1 MKQYLSAQDNFAAL
15 LQPITEFNRA
25 LSPMTSTLNRI
36 NDAFEPLY
44 RFSEQLSKQPEL
56 LERAVHCLAQSGWYI
71 DAEMTISEPQMLAR
85 KVSAEKGEA
94 SIANYYRQRAD
105 SIENELLEKYPHRK
119 SILLDAFSAH
129 RAGKYNLSI
138 PALLS
143 QADGIWYD
151 KFSKDLFRE
160 GPRQQASNEYAER
173 LQNSFLESIFSIFS
187 ETTPLW
193 ISERKRDP
201 EFSGLN
207 RHQIVHGEVVNFGNE
222 NNSLM
227 CISFIGF
234 LCWILNCDEED
245 EEQDAS

>member
-1 MKQYLSAQDNFAAL
+1 MEKHLSPQNYFAPL
-15 LQPITEFNRA
+15 FQPIAEFNRA
-25 LSPMTSTLNRI
+25 LSPMTSMLNRM
-36 NDAFEPLY
+36 NGRLEPLY
-44 RFSEQLSKQPEL
+44 RFSERLSKQPEL
-56 LERAVHCLAQSGWYI
+56 LERAVHYLAESGWYV
-71 DAEMTISEPQMLAR
+71 DAEMTISEPQSFTR
-85 KVSAEKGEA
+85 KLRNGEGEA
-94 SIANYYRQRAD
+94 CIAAYYRQRVD

-119 SILLDAFSAH
+119 SILVDAFDAH

-138 PALLS
+138 PTLLS

-160 GPRQQASNEYAER
+160 RPRHQTSNEYVVH
-173 LQNSFLESIFSIFS
+173 LQNSFLESIFSIFN
-187 ETTPLW
+187 ETIPLW
-193 ISERKRDP
+193 ISERERDP
-201 EFSGLN
+201 AFSGLN
-207 RHQIVHGEVVNFGNE
+207 RHQIVHGEVVDFGNE